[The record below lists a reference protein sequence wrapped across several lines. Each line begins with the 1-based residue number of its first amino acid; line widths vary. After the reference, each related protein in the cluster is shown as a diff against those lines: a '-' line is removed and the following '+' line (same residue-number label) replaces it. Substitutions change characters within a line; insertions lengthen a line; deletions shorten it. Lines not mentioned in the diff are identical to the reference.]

1 MAAQALGAPS
11 SAEPHADPVFS
22 PASRMTRAESGSWVL
37 APDSSEGSLG
47 ALGEMCQDAFRP
59 EQTGLEGWLHPA
71 PTKVSL
77 L

>member
-22 PASRMTRAESGSWVL
+22 PASGMMRAESVSWVL
-37 APDSSEGSLG
+37 APDSSEGHLG
-47 ALGEMCQDAFRP
+47 ALGGMCQDAFRP
-59 EQTGLEGWLHPA
+59 EQMGLEGWFCPA
-71 PTKVSL
+71 PTEVSL